1 MTVLSKDRQGS
12 KVGSQIVP
20 TTVYLHFKNSRIIVT
35 GCLLKN
41 YPLEQMTHIVEE
53 VIFNLTRQT

>member
-1 MTVLSKDRQGS
+1 MIALSKDHQGS
-12 KVGSQIVP
+12 KVGSQIAP
-20 TTVYLHFKNSRIIVT
+20 TTVYLHFKNSKVIVI